1 MALFESY
8 ERRIDKINEVLNSYG
23 IASLEEAEKITKDAG
38 LDVYNQI
45 KGIQPICFE
54 NACWAYITGAAI
66 AIKKGCTRA
75 ADAAAAIGEGLQA
88 FCIPGSVADQRKVGL
103 GHGNL
108 GKMLLEEETDCFA
121 FLAGHESFAA
131 AEGAIGIAEKANK
144 VRKKPLRVILNG
156 LGKDAAKIISRING
170 FTYVQTD
177 YDYYTGELKEVSR
190 TAYSDGLRSKV
201 NCYGAN
207 DVREGVAI
215 MWKEGVDVSITGN
228 STNPTRFQHPVA
240 GTYKKECIEQ
250 GKKYFS
256 VASGGG
262 TGPVSYTHLYGR
274 TQSAFSEDGLAVGAG
289 LEDLG
294 KGLRSQV
301 GTMYGTL
308 KKGPRYLEMAEGY
321 VTGIALDKDNQIIGY
336 KFVNLGKMTDFIKKG
351 DDANTAYEKAC
362 GQYGRVAD
370 AVKIIDPRTDEEVK

>member
-66 AIKKGCTRA
+66 AIKKDCRNA

-108 GKMLLEEETDCFA
+108 GKMLLEESTDCFC

-170 FTYVQTD
+170 FTYVQTE
-177 YDYYTGELKEVSR
+177 YDYFTGELKEVQR
-190 TAYSDGLRSKV
+190 IAYSDGLRSKV

-240 GTYKKECIEQ
+240 GTYKKECVDA

-262 TGPVSYTHLYGR
+262 TGRTLHPDNMAAGPASYGMTDTMGR
-274 TQSAFSEDGLAVGAG
+274 MHSDAQFAGSSSVPAHVEMMGLIGMGNNPMVGATVAVAVSV
-289 LEDLG
+289 EEAAKAG
-294 KGLRSQV
+294 K
-301 GTMYGTL
+301 
-308 KKGPRYLEMAEGY
+308 
-321 VTGIALDKDNQIIGY
+321 
-336 KFVNLGKMTDFIKKG
+336 F
-351 DDANTAYEKAC
+351 
-362 GQYGRVAD
+362 
-370 AVKIIDPRTDEEVK
+370 

>member
-8 ERRIDKINEVLNSYG
+8 ERRIKQIDAALNSYG
-23 IASLEEAEKITKDAG
+23 IASIEEAEKITKDAG
-38 LDVYNQI
+38 LDVY
-45 KGIQPICFE
+45 KMVEGIQPICFE
-54 NACWAYITGAAI
+54 NAKWAYTVGAAI
-66 AIKKGCTRA
+66 AIKKGCKRA

-131 AEGAIGIAEKANK
+131 AEGAIGIAEKANR
-144 VRKKPLRVILNG
+144 VRQKPLRVILNG
-156 LGKDAAKIISRING
+156 LGKDAAQVIARING
-170 FTYVQTD
+170 FTFVETEM
-177 YDYYTGELKEVSR
+177 DYYTGEVKEVFR
-190 TAYSDGLRSKV
+190 KAYSDGPRAKV

-207 DVREGVAI
+207 DVTEGVAI

-240 GTYKKECIEQ
+240 GTYKKECVEK

-262 TGPVSYTHLYGR
+262 TGRTLHPDNMAAGPASYGMTDTMGR
-274 TQSAFSEDGLAVGAG
+274 MHSDAQFAGSSSVPAHVEMMGLIGAG
-289 LEDLG
+289 NNPMVGMTVSVAVAVEEAAKAG
-294 KGLRSQV
+294 K
-301 GTMYGTL
+301 
-308 KKGPRYLEMAEGY
+308 
-321 VTGIALDKDNQIIGY
+321 
-336 KFVNLGKMTDFIKKG
+336 F
-351 DDANTAYEKAC
+351 
-362 GQYGRVAD
+362 
-370 AVKIIDPRTDEEVK
+370 

>member
-8 ERRIDKINEVLNSYG
+8 ERRIKQINALLNSYG
-23 IASLEEAEKITKDAG
+23 ISSIEEAEKITKDAG
-38 LDVYNQI
+38 LDVY
-45 KGIQPICFE
+45 KVVESIQPIAFE
-54 NACWAYITGAAI
+54 NAKWAYIVGAAV
-66 AIKKGCTRA
+66 AIKKGCRKA
-75 ADAAAAIGEGLQA
+75 SDAAAAIGEGLQA

-108 GKMLLEEETDCFA
+108 GKMLLEEETECFC

-156 LGKDAAKIISRING
+156 LGKDAAQVISRING
-170 FTYVQTD
+170 FTFVETEM
-177 YDYYTGELKEVSR
+177 DYYTGEVKEVFRKS
-190 TAYSDGLRSKV
+190 YSTGLRSKV

-207 DVREGVAI
+207 DVTEGVAI
-215 MWKEGVDVSITGN
+215 MHKEKVDVSITGN

-262 TGPVSYTHLYGR
+262 TGRTLHPDNMAAGPASYGMTDTMGR
-274 TQSAFSEDGLAVGAG
+274 MHSDAQFAGSSSVPAHVEMMGLIGAG
-289 LEDLG
+289 NNPM
-294 KGLRSQV
+294 V
-301 GTMYGTL
+301 G
-308 KKGPRYLEMAEGY
+308 
-321 VTGIALDKDNQIIGY
+321 
-336 KFVNLGKMTDFIKKG
+336 MTVSVAVSIEEAAT
-351 DDANTAYEKAC
+351 AN
-362 GQYGRVAD
+362 RF
-370 AVKIIDPRTDEEVK
+370 

>member
-8 ERRIDKINEVLNSYG
+8 ERREKQVLAVLKEYG
-23 IASLEEAEKITKDAG
+23 IDSIEGAAEVTKAAG
-38 LDVYNQI
+38 LDVY
-45 KGIQPICFE
+45 KMVEGIQPICFE
-54 NACWAYITGAAI
+54 NAKWAYTVGAAI
-66 AIKKGCTRA
+66 AIKKGCRRA

-108 GKMLLEEETDCFA
+108 GKMLLEEDTKCFA

-144 VRKKPLRVILNG
+144 VRKEPLRVILNG
-156 LGKDAAKIISRING
+156 LGKDAAQIIARVNG
-170 FTYVQTD
+170 FTYVETEM
-177 YDYYTGELKEVSR
+177 DYYTGEVKEVFR
-190 TAYSDGLRSKV
+190 KCYSKDANSPRAKV

-207 DVREGVAI
+207 DVTEGVAI

-240 GTYKKECIEQ
+240 GTYKTECIEK

-262 TGPVSYTHLYGR
+262 TGRTLHPDNMAAGPASYGMTDTMGR
-274 TQSAFSEDGLAVGAG
+274 MHSDAQFAGSSSVPAHVEMMGLIGMGNNPMVGATVAVAVSV
-289 LEDLG
+289 EEAAKAG
-294 KGLRSQV
+294 K
-301 GTMYGTL
+301 
-308 KKGPRYLEMAEGY
+308 
-321 VTGIALDKDNQIIGY
+321 
-336 KFVNLGKMTDFIKKG
+336 F
-351 DDANTAYEKAC
+351 
-362 GQYGRVAD
+362 
-370 AVKIIDPRTDEEVK
+370 

>member
-8 ERRIDKINEVLNSYG
+8 ERREKQILAVLKEYG
-23 IASLEEAEKITKDAG
+23 INSIEEAAEITKAAG
-38 LDVYNQI
+38 LDVYAQVE
-45 KGIQPICFE
+45 GIQPICFE
-54 NACWAYITGAAI
+54 NAKWAYTVGAAI
-66 AIKKGCTRA
+66 AIKKGCKRA

-108 GKMLLEEETDCFA
+108 GKMLLEEETECFA

-144 VRKKPLRVILNG
+144 VRQKPLRVILNG
-156 LGKDAAKIISRING
+156 LGKDAAQIISRING
-170 FTYVQTD
+170 FTYVETEM
-177 YDYYTGELKEVSR
+177 DYYTGEVKEVFRKS
-190 TAYSDGLRSKV
+190 YSEGLRAKV

-207 DVREGVAI
+207 DVTEGVAI
-215 MWKEGVDVSITGN
+215 MHKEGVDVSITGN

-262 TGPVSYTHLYGR
+262 TGRTLHPDNMAAGPASYGMTDTMGR
-274 TQSAFSEDGLAVGAG
+274 MHSDAQFAGSSSVPAHVEMMGLIGMGNNPMVGATVAVAVSI
-289 LEDLG
+289 EEAAKAG
-294 KGLRSQV
+294 K
-301 GTMYGTL
+301 
-308 KKGPRYLEMAEGY
+308 
-321 VTGIALDKDNQIIGY
+321 
-336 KFVNLGKMTDFIKKG
+336 F
-351 DDANTAYEKAC
+351 
-362 GQYGRVAD
+362 
-370 AVKIIDPRTDEEVK
+370 

>member
-8 ERRIDKINEVLNSYG
+8 ERREKQILAVIKEYG
-23 IASLEEAEKITKDAG
+23 INSIEECAEVCKAKG
-38 LDVYNQI
+38 LDIYKLVE
-45 KGIQPICFE
+45 GIQPICFE
-54 NACWAYITGAAI
+54 NAKWAYTVGCAI

-108 GKMLLEEETDCFA
+108 GKMLLEEDTECFA

-156 LGKDAAKIISRING
+156 LGKDAAQIIARING
-170 FTYVQTD
+170 FTYIETEMD
-177 YDYYTGELKEVSR
+177 YATGEVKEVFR
-190 TAYSDGLRSKV
+190 KAYSDGLRAKV

-215 MWKEGVDVSITGN
+215 MWKENVDVSITGN

-240 GTYKKECIEQ
+240 GTYKKECIEE

-262 TGPVSYTHLYGR
+262 TGRTLHPDNMAAGPASYGMTDTMGR
-274 TQSAFSEDGLAVGAG
+274 MHSDAQFAGSSSVPAHVEMMGLIGMGNNPMVGATVAVAVSI
-289 LEDLG
+289 EEAAKEG
-294 KGLRSQV
+294 K
-301 GTMYGTL
+301 
-308 KKGPRYLEMAEGY
+308 
-321 VTGIALDKDNQIIGY
+321 
-336 KFVNLGKMTDFIKKG
+336 F
-351 DDANTAYEKAC
+351 
-362 GQYGRVAD
+362 
-370 AVKIIDPRTDEEVK
+370 